1 MHNYL
6 KLWAM
11 GISLALSVVLAKYL
25 ISDSFHPIY
34 VALLQS
40 IGSVLF
46 LSIFGLQGLFAYL
59 RQHFSYYVFASL
71 LGFTVPQ
78 LLVFHTVEHVGASVI
93 SLTYAFPLL
102 ITYLLSVTL
111 FEERL
116 MIKSVLFLLV
126 AFLGTVLFLFKADFV
141 EMEKSNYTWG
151 SAILLI
157 PIVISMANIYRGR
170 FWPQGVSV
178 YMVALL
184 TNLFSFVSY
193 GIFAAVQMPDLPNAD
208 YLGGEHIL
216 AIAMLMV
223 LASVGQYLL
232 FSLHTSSSAVF
243 IGQTGSITTFF
254 GGIFGFVFFGESY
267 QVSTLIGSVLILVGV
282 SKFSQYQSESRKF
295 V

>member
-1 MHNYL
+1 
-6 KLWAM
+6 
-11 GISLALSVVLAKYL
+11 
-25 ISDSFHPIY
+25 
-34 VALLQS
+34 
-40 IGSVLF
+40 
-46 LSIFGLQGLFAYL
+46 
-59 RQHFSYYVFASL
+59 
-71 LGFTVPQ
+71 
-78 LLVFHTVEHVGASVI
+78 
-93 SLTYAFPLL
+93 
-102 ITYLLSVTL
+102 
-111 FEERL
+111 
-116 MIKSVLFLLV
+116 
-126 AFLGTVLFLFKADFV
+126 
-141 EMEKSNYTWG
+141 MEKSNYTWG